1 MNRAPAVGID
11 LGTCYS
17 CIGVLQEGKVDII
30 PVDLGEKIIPSIVS
44 FTNTQRYTGKEAKD
58 KIKRNP
64 LNTIFAAKRLI
75 RHKFSDMEIQRDIQH
90 YPFKVIKDPNSE
102 FAKIQV
108 TYKNQEKLLYPEE
121 ILAMIL
127 QKLRRTASNYL
138 GKNVRDAVI
147 TVPSNFNDSQ
157 RQSIKDAGT
166 IAGLNILRVINDTSA
181 VSMAFGINKMEK
193 QKQKDVVIFDWGGSH
208 LSVSIV
214 ALEEDLY
221 EIKSSNG
228 ISNLGGEDLD
238 NKLVEYCI
246 KEFRNKTSINIDI
259 RENPKAF
266 QRLKIAC
273 EKAKID
279 LSSSNQT
286 TIDIDCLIGEEDF
299 NIVITRDKFEE
310 LCKDLFIKCKLPLEN
325 VLKDAHMTKD
335 QIDEIILVGG
345 SSQIPKIKEMIQ
357 EFFNGKNLNTELNP
371 KEPVVCGAAIQA
383 AVMTNVKDE
392 SVERVILLDV
402 TPFSLGVETIGGV
415 MTVFIPRNST
425 IPCKKTQ
432 ILSTDSDNQT
442 SFLVQIF
449 EGERQLT
456 KDNICLGKF
465 ILNGIPPMPKGQPQI
480 EITFDIDANSIL
492 AVTAQE
498 KSTGINNKI
507 VITNDKNTISKEDID
522 KMCLEFQIY
531 EDEEKEKNEAKINFD
546 MYFYGIRQMIK
557 DLKEKNKFSEN
568 EKNLIKIKINE
579 IYDWRNNN
587 HSASKEEYD
596 AKIKE
601 IETSLNPIM
610 QKICKQDENVLK
622 GEKEI

>member
-108 TYKNQEKLLYPEE
+108 TYKNQEKLLFPEE

-208 LSVSIV
+208 LNVSIV

-221 EIKSSNG
+221 EIISSNG
-228 ISNLGGEDLD
+228 ISHLGGE
-238 NKLVEYCI
+238 I
-246 KEFRNKTSINIDI
+246 
-259 RENPKAF
+259 
-266 QRLKIAC
+266 
-273 EKAKID
+273 
-279 LSSSNQT
+279 
-286 TIDIDCLIGEEDF
+286 
-299 NIVITRDKFEE
+299 
-310 LCKDLFIKCKLPLEN
+310 
-325 VLKDAHMTKD
+325 
-335 QIDEIILVGG
+335 
-345 SSQIPKIKEMIQ
+345 
-357 EFFNGKNLNTELNP
+357 
-371 KEPVVCGAAIQA
+371 
-383 AVMTNVKDE
+383 
-392 SVERVILLDV
+392 
-402 TPFSLGVETIGGV
+402 
-415 MTVFIPRNST
+415 
-425 IPCKKTQ
+425 
-432 ILSTDSDNQT
+432 
-442 SFLVQIF
+442 
-449 EGERQLT
+449 
-456 KDNICLGKF
+456 
-465 ILNGIPPMPKGQPQI
+465 
-480 EITFDIDANSIL
+480 
-492 AVTAQE
+492 
-498 KSTGINNKI
+498 
-507 VITNDKNTISKEDID
+507 
-522 KMCLEFQIY
+522 
-531 EDEEKEKNEAKINFD
+531 
-546 MYFYGIRQMIK
+546 
-557 DLKEKNKFSEN
+557 
-568 EKNLIKIKINE
+568 
-579 IYDWRNNN
+579 
-587 HSASKEEYD
+587 
-596 AKIKE
+596 
-601 IETSLNPIM
+601 
-610 QKICKQDENVLK
+610 
-622 GEKEI
+622 